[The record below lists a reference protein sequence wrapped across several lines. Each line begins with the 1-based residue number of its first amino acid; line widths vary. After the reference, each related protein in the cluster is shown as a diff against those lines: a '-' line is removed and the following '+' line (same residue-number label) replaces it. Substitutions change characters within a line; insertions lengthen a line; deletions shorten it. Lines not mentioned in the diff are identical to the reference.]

1 MSLNNEPCIIS
12 PALINLIPL
21 DFKYPFMISLDTC
34 SDSFDDLSTKI
45 CVPSKTEE
53 INVKVFNVI
62 TNKNKAK
69 TMIKHISCGC
79 KCKFNS
85 AACNSN

>member
-1 MSLNNEPCIIS
+1 
-12 PALINLIPL
+12 
-21 DFKYPFMISLDTC
+21 MISLDTC
-34 SDSFDDLSTKI
+34 SDSVDDLSTKI

-69 TMIKHISCGC
+69 TMIKHISCEC

-85 AACNSN
+85 AACNSNQKWNNDTCQCKCKKYCKCKKRL